1 MKRSIK
7 VFVSFI
13 LTLVLVVS
21 CIPLS
26 VHAGKYSKYS
36 NSTVEFGLNLR
47 TDHKKPSCNKPKG
60 VKKISKYDTYYYDT
74 KAYKKKDKVI
84 YLTFDCGYENGN
96 TKKILKTL
104 KKNKIKA
111 IFFVTERYIKKNTKL
126 VKRMKKEGHLV
137 GNHTCNHLRM
147 TKLSVKKMKKEV
159 TQCAKTM
166 KKKTG
171 YDMDPYFRP
180 PEGVYSVR
188 VMKVMQDLGYHTIL
202 WSLALYDYDEK
213 DQPGADYVVKKF
225 KKHHFC
231 GMIPLLHVISSSD
244 RKALPRVISTMK
256 KKGYRFGSLDEFA
269 THKSEEKKKDKDKK
283 TTETPKAKSQKTT
296 EAAEENN
303 EKTTVA
309 SEENSE
315 KTTETSDN
323 KK

>member
-1 MKRSIK
+1 MKRK
-7 VFVSFI
+7 WNTFI
-13 LTLVLVVS
+13 SGLLTLAIIVTCFPVPVQ
-21 CIPLS
+21 
-26 VHAGKYSKYS
+26 AGKYSKYS
-36 NSTVEFGLNLR
+36 NKTVEFGLNLR

-60 VKKISKYDTYYYDT
+60 VKKISKYDTYYYDIN
-74 KAYKKKDKVI
+74 AYKKKDKVI

-104 KKNKIKA
+104 KKKKIKA
-111 IFFVTERYIKKNTKL
+111 IFFVTERYIKKNAKL

-147 TKLSVKKMKKEV
+147 SELSVKKMKKEV

-188 VMKVMQDLGYHTIL
+188 VMKVMQDLGYFTML
-202 WSLALYDYDEK
+202 WSLALYDYDEN

-244 RKALPRVISTMK
+244 RKALPRIISSMK
-256 KKGYRFGSLDEFA
+256 KKGYRFGSVDEFA
-269 THKSEEKKKDKDKK
+269 THEKKDKNKDKK
-283 TTETPKAKSQKTT
+283 TNNKNTNNKNKEMNNKSTDQNK
-296 EAAEENN
+296 N
-303 EKTTVA
+303 
-309 SEENSE
+309 
-315 KTTETSDN
+315 TSSAG
-323 KK
+323 KKK